1 MVAERERRGG
11 IGTLRIMPTLR
22 PFRGLGYALD
32 RFALPAPPGMRIA
45 DLTAVVCPPYD
56 VTPPAQQA
64 ELLARSPHNAVRL
77 ELSAEPDP
85 HAAAARTLTAWQ
97 ADGTLERRAG
107 GSVYYYRH
115 ARPSAPDEPTV
126 HGVLARLL
134 LEPFGAGVR
143 AHEHTLAGPKA
154 DRLALLRA
162 THTQLSPI
170 LAIYFDRSARYD
182 HVMGRHWT
190 DDWRARD
197 GDGLLHSLAAIEPDE
212 RLLNHLS
219 RQQLYIADGH
229 HRYET
234 ALAYQAEIRS
244 DPRRTDAPPGSL
256 AADWVMVVLINAER
270 EELEIQAT
278 HRLILEADANAL
290 RSLAQEPGPMWRAI
304 QVAPGELGARL
315 ASEATPPAFGLVLP
329 GGEGYLLIGDP
340 EAVADRMWR
349 ERMSTAVRSLDLAVL
364 HAAILADRLGISAAD
379 VATGGWLA
387 YTRSEADAIRAVAS
401 GEAKAAI
408 LVRPTRLEQ
417 LAAVAS
423 AGDVM
428 PQKSTYFYP
437 KLLTGLVF
445 YPLEGD

>member
-1 MVAERERRGG
+1 
-11 IGTLRIMPTLR
+11 MPTLR

-32 RFALPAPPGMRIA
+32 RYASPSPPGMRIA
-45 DLTAVVCPPYD
+45 DLTEVVCPPYD
-56 VTPPAQQA
+56 VITPAQQA
-64 ELLARSPHNAVRL
+64 GLLERSQHNAVRL

-85 HAAAARTLTAWQ
+85 HAAAAAALRAWR
-97 ADGTLERRAG
+97 ADGTLERRAQP
-107 GSVYYYRH
+107 SVYYYRY
-115 ARPSAPDEPTV
+115 ARPAAPDEPAV
-126 HGVLARLL
+126 HGVVARLL

-154 DRLALLRA
+154 DRLALLHA
-162 THTQLSPI
+162 TRTQLSAI
-170 LAIYFDRSARYD
+170 LAIYFDRSVHHD
-182 HVMGRHWT
+182 HLLGLPWT
-190 DDWRARD
+190 DEWRARD
-197 GDGLLHSLAAIEPDE
+197 EDGLLHSLAAVEPDE
-212 RLLNHLS
+212 RLLHHLS

-234 ALAYQAEIRS
+234 ALAFQAAIRR
-244 DPRRTDAPPGSL
+244 DPALADAEPGAL
-256 AADWVMVVLINAER
+256 AADWIMVVLVNAER

-278 HRLILEADANAL
+278 HRLIREADHEAL
-290 RSLAQEPGPMWRAI
+290 RSLVRDPGPVWQAI
-304 QVAPGELGARL
+304 PVPPEQLAARL
-315 ASEATPPAFGLVLP
+315 EAPQIAEQPVFGLVLP
-329 GGEGYLLIGDP
+329 GDAGFLLLGD
-340 EAVADRMWR
+340 ADAADDRMRR
-349 ERMSTAVRSLDLAVL
+349 EPMSAAVRRLDLAVL
-364 HAAILADRLGISAAD
+364 HAAILGDRLGIDAAS
-379 VATGGWLA
+379 VATGDALA